1 MPSREF
7 TRAPRGRD
15 RSWRYSACA
24 QHPIWFGKEQPV
36 MKRIA
41 VVLLLALAACARG
54 RTAAAPATDAVAV
67 RVAPVSED
75 RLAPPV
81 TASGT
86 LGPKEEVTLSFKV
99 GGVVSGRFVDEGRA
113 VRAGDTL
120 AELDLSEIDAAVVR
134 ARSAAEKAERDLTRA
149 KRLYADSVATL
160 EQAQNAQ
167 TGRDVAHAE
176 LETTLF
182 NRRYAVI
189 VAPASGLILR
199 RSAEPGELVQAGKA
213 ILTLGSHARGVVMR
227 AWLADREVVRIR
239 RGDRAGV
246 RFDASPD
253 RTFDGAVTEIA
264 GAADPMTGTY
274 RVEVTLPAASGL
286 ASGLIGRVEIRP
298 AAARPLMLVPIDAL
312 LEADGASATVYALA
326 PDGRHAERRTVS
338 IAFLA
343 GDRVAIASGL
353 EGVAAVV
360 TDGAAYLD
368 DGATVT
374 VRP

>member
-1 MPSREF
+1 MHRTSI
-7 TRAPRGRD
+7 T
-15 RSWRYSACA
+15 
-24 QHPIWFGKEQPV
+24 
-36 MKRIA
+36 
-41 VVLLLALAACARG
+41 LLLSLALVACARG
-54 RTAAAPATDAVAV
+54 RAAAPPAADAVTV
-67 RVAPVSED
+67 RVASVSID

-81 TASGT
+81 TATGT

-99 GGVVSGRFVDEGRA
+99 GGVVSRILVDEGRA

-149 KRLYADSVATL
+149 QRLYADSVATL
-160 EQAQNAQ
+160 EQAQNAK
-167 TGRDVAHAE
+167 TGRDVARAE

-189 VAPASGLILR
+189 VAPASGVILR

-213 ILTLGSHARGVVMR
+213 ILTLGSHARGVVVR
-227 AWLADREVVRIR
+227 AGLADREVVRIR
-239 RGDRAGV
+239 RGDRAVV
-246 RFDASPD
+246 RFDALPD
-253 RTFDGAVTEIA
+253 RSFDGAVTEIA
-264 GAADPMTGTY
+264 GAADPLTGTY
-274 RVEVTLPAASGL
+274 RVEVTVPAAAGL

-298 AAARPLMLVPIDAL
+298 AGARPLMLVPIESL
-312 LEADGASATVYALA
+312 LEADGATATVYALA
-326 PDGRHAERRTVS
+326 PDGRHAERRAVR

-368 DGATVT
+368 DGSALA

>member
-1 MPSREF
+1 MNR
-7 TRAPRGRD
+7 TLLT
-15 RSWRYSACA
+15 
-24 QHPIWFGKEQPV
+24 
-36 MKRIA
+36 
-41 VVLLLALAACARG
+41 LLLSLVLAACGRG
-54 RTAAAPATDAVAV
+54 RAAAPPANDAIAV
-67 RVAPVSED
+67 RVAPVSAD
-75 RLAPPV
+75 RVAPPV
-81 TASGT
+81 TATGT

-99 GGVVSGRFVDEGRA
+99 GGVVSRIFVDEGRS

-120 AELDLSEIDAAVVR
+120 AVLDLSEIDAAVVR

-149 KRLYADSVATL
+149 RRLYADSVATL

-176 LETTLF
+176 LETALF

-199 RSAEPGELVQAGKA
+199 RSAEPRELVQAGTP

-227 AWLADREVVRIR
+227 AGLADRDVVLIR
-239 RGDRAGV
+239 RGDRAVV
-246 RFDASPD
+246 RFDAVGD

-298 AAARPLMLVPIDAL
+298 AAGRPLMLVPIEAL
-312 LEADGASATVYALA
+312 LEADGATATVYALA
-326 PDGRHAERRTVS
+326 PDGRHAERRTVG

-343 GDRVAIASGL
+343 GDHVAIASGL
-353 EGVAAVV
+353 EGVATVV

-368 DGATVT
+368 HGAAVT

>member
-1 MPSREF
+1 MNR
-7 TRAPRGRD
+7 T
-15 RSWRYSACA
+15 
-24 QHPIWFGKEQPV
+24 
-36 MKRIA
+36 
-41 VVLLLALAACARG
+41 LLTMLLSLALAACARG
-54 RTAAAPATDAVAV
+54 RTAAPPVADAVAV
-67 RVAPVSED
+67 RVAPVSVD
-75 RLAPPV
+75 SLAPPV
-81 TASGT
+81 TATGA
-86 LGPKEEVTLSFKV
+86 LGPKEEVSLSFKV
-99 GGVVSGRFVDEGRA
+99 GGVVSRIFVDEGRA

-120 AELDLSEIDAAVVR
+120 AQLDLSEIDAAVVR
-134 ARSAAEKAERDLTRA
+134 ARSAAEKAERDLARA

-199 RSAEPGELVQAGKA
+199 RSAEPGELVPAGKA
-213 ILTLGSHARGVVMR
+213 ILTLGSHARGVVVR
-227 AWLADREVVRIR
+227 AGLADREVVRIR
-239 RGDRAGV
+239 RGDRAVV
-246 RFDASPD
+246 RFDALPD

-264 GAADPMTGTY
+264 GAADAMTGTY
-274 RVEVTLPAASGL
+274 RVDVALPAASGL

-298 AAARPLMLVPIDAL
+298 AAARALMLVPIDAL

-326 PDGRHAERRTVS
+326 PDGRHAQRRTVS

-343 GDRVAIASGL
+343 GDRVAIASGI
-353 EGVAAVV
+353 EGVAAVI

-368 DGATVT
+368 DGAAVV